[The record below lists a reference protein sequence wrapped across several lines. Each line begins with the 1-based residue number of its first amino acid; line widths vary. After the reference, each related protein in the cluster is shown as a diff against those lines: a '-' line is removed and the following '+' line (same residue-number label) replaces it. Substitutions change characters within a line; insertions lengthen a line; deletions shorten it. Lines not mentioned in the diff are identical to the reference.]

1 MWQGRSWRAG
11 FAAASLLAGLGI
23 TPLAAAEIAPAAP
36 PAAGAKS
43 DELPVASAWQEAITG
58 QVEAFRRADAVTA
71 FSLAGAPFRKAFPD
85 ATTFMLSVAAAGYG
99 PIRLALIPIGAFRF
113 ALGQMVAGSHIG
125 PVDAVEVYRRLV
137 QGEPLTEIAT
147 SLCVS
152 AKTIST
158 YKMRLMDKL
167 QLSSEAALVR
177 YAIRHRLFSDD
188 DTL

>member
-1 MWQGRSWRAG
+1 MWGDHQPQVIVLDLSMPGRSGLELLRQLHDDHPRVRVLVLTMHAEEQYVARAFRAG
-11 FAAASLLAGLGI
+11 
-23 TPLAAAEIAPAAP
+23 
-36 PAAGAKS
+36 
-43 DELPVASAWQEAITG
+43 
-58 QVEAFRRADAVTA
+58 
-71 FSLAGAPFRKAFPD
+71 
-85 ATTFMLSVAAAGYG
+85 AAGYLTKESAATELVTALQKVANG
-99 PIRLALIPIGAFRF
+99 GTYVSPPMAEKLAHSLGEPSEEAAHTRLSDRE
-113 ALGQMVAGSHIG
+113 M
-125 PVDAVEVYRRLV
+125 EVYRRLV
-137 QGEPLTEIAT
+137 RGEPLTEIAT